1 MITQVEVDEHFKDFA
16 ALLESHQVDGGDG
29 AHRFADAGE
38 FMLMQ
43 VTPEGYVHFKH
54 RDSRNYIF
62 MDVSGTQLHI
72 PRGRPFCQGVFPAP
86 TPLPVTVRVLPPL
99 QIEHQG

>member
-16 ALLESHQVDGGDG
+16 ALLESQQVDGGAG
-29 AHRFADAGE
+29 AHRFANADE

-43 VTPEGYVHFKH
+43 VTPEGWVHFKH

-72 PRGRPFCQGVFPAP
+72 PRGRAFCQGVFPAP
-86 TPLPVTVRVLPPL
+86 IPLPADYQV
-99 QIEHQG
+99 